1 MLDTELEIEHTS
13 ASLYPV
19 MFTPAFFANRPVL
32 VVEPGLMSNLM
43 SMR

>member
-1 MLDTELEIEHTS
+1 MPLTGMPITDKN
-13 ASLYPV
+13 
-19 MFTPAFFANRPVL
+19 MANRPVL